1 MASWCSRYSHDLERE
16 LKYKHGHMIRLVN
29 MSYCDIL
36 KCSTSSIETLTFGC
50 ITWHAPHS
58 FQAHQL
64 KKLKSRSLGEK
75 QSNCLSRQCSSRK
88 RPGKVGLRHHRGLVL
103 WEEQKEKQK
112 KVVQQP
118 CGSPPGNLQRFPV
131 ENHTSLFICS
141 KQNHIRNHLS
151 NPVNMQEVLS
161 WSEFH
166 NSASHYEEAWA
177 ALLSLTLSSLLPC
190 VAVEKAHPRKQ
201 RRASTD
207 RTLTQYRNDAS
218 HKWLLWRL
226 KWWKTCYH
234 ILLQQSF

>member
-1 MASWCSRYSHDLERE
+1 
-16 LKYKHGHMIRLVN
+16 MIRLVN

-112 KVVQQP
+112 KSFSNRVVLHQETCRDSRSRTTLLHLQQTEP
-118 CGSPPGNLQRFPV
+118 HQESPVKSCQHARGL
-131 ENHTSLFICS
+131 
-141 KQNHIRNHLS
+141 
-151 NPVNMQEVLS
+151 VLEWVPQFS
-161 WSEFH
+161 
-166 NSASHYEEAWA
+166 
-177 ALLSLTLSSLLPC
+177 LSLRGSMGCIAEFDFVKLIALRCGWESAPT
-190 VAVEKAHPRKQ
+190 ETKA
-201 RRASTD
+201 
-207 RTLTQYRNDAS
+207 
-218 HKWLLWRL
+218 
-226 KWWKTCYH
+226 C
-234 ILLQQSF
+234 